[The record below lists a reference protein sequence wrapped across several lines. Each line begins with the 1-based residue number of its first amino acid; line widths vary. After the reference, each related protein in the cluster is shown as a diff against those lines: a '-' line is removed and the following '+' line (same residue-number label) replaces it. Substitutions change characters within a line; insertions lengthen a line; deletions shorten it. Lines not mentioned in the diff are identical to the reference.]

1 MIVNFNKIDIN
12 DKYLYSI
19 PLPILKILLKD
30 RTTKRNII
38 WATNEYSSLGSGY
51 NADEEIFHTDIEG
64 MASIIKPRVVKT
76 KAEQSTRIRGK
87 AEVFTP
93 SWVCNKQNNL
103 IDNAWFGRENI
114 FNIETADGWQTLTD
128 KIVFAETEGR
138 RWQDYVKANRLEIS
152 CGEAPYLASR
162 YDAVTGELIPI
173 KDRIGLLDRKLRVVS
188 ENVDSEP
195 EWYAWAKRAMRS
207 IYGYEWQGD
216 NVLLARENL
225 LFTFIDYYEAKFEV
239 PPINEYLMEIARILS
254 WNIWQMDGIKF
265 VVPNS
270 CKEVVT
276 SKATIFGEETVTE
289 KCEGCQK
296 NDNSKHNGIYCRVY
310 DWVAN
315 RSVEFY
321 STFVKK
327 GGGKNVKNG

>member
-138 RWQDYVKANRLEIS
+138 RW
-152 CGEAPYLASR
+152 
-162 YDAVTGELIPI
+162 
-173 KDRIGLLDRKLRVVS
+173 
-188 ENVDSEP
+188 
-195 EWYAWAKRAMRS
+195 
-207 IYGYEWQGD
+207 
-216 NVLLARENL
+216 
-225 LFTFIDYYEAKFEV
+225 
-239 PPINEYLMEIARILS
+239 
-254 WNIWQMDGIKF
+254 
-265 VVPNS
+265 
-270 CKEVVT
+270 
-276 SKATIFGEETVTE
+276 
-289 KCEGCQK
+289 
-296 NDNSKHNGIYCRVY
+296 
-310 DWVAN
+310 
-315 RSVEFY
+315 
-321 STFVKK
+321 
-327 GGGKNVKNG
+327 

>member
-195 EWYAWAKRAMRS
+195 EWYAWAKRAMQS

-315 RSVEFY
+315 RSIEFY

>member
-103 IDNAWFGRENI
+103 IDNAWFDRENI

-162 YDAVTGELIPI
+162 YDAVTGELISI

-195 EWYAWAKRAMRS
+195 EWYAWAKRAMQS